1 MSEEIVGLDTSLVMR
16 ILTGEPEAQ
25 ARAMQE
31 FVRSS
36 VLKGKSLVVSD
47 LVVSEAYFALV
58 THYGVA
64 KREAVDGL
72 LEMFESGVVQPT
84 HGGCAVRVLH
94 AMKSSGQKPGLVDRL
109 IHAQYASLPAG
120 MATFEKASRK
130 PSGVV
135 VLAR

>member
-1 MSEEIVGLDTSLVMR
+1 MPEESVGLDTSVVLR
-16 ILTGEPEAQ
+16 ILTGEPETQ
-25 ARAMQE
+25 ARATRE
-31 FVRSS
+31 FIKAS
-36 VLKGKSLVVSD
+36 VHQGRRAVVSD

-58 THYGVA
+58 THYGIS

-72 LEMFESGVVQPT
+72 LEMLERGVVHPCD
-84 HGGCAVRVLH
+84 GACSLEVLR

-130 PSGVV
+130 LSGAL
-135 VLAR
+135 VLA

>member
-1 MSEEIVGLDTSLVMR
+1 MPEETVGLDTSVVLR

-25 ARAMQE
+25 ARATRELM
-31 FVRSS
+31 RTS
-36 VLKGKSLVVSD
+36 VHQGKRLLVSD

-58 THYGVA
+58 AHYGIP

-72 LEMFESGVVQPT
+72 LEMLERGVIHPC
-84 HGGCAVRVLH
+84 HGACAVDVLR

-120 MATFEKASRK
+120 MVTFEKASRK
-130 PSGVV
+130 LSRAI
-135 VLAR
+135 VLD